1 LVVGEAIFK
10 ALIHKKHLRY
20 IIRVTENKR
29 KIFAELWNAEGS
41 ATEKAKRVIEEL
53 GEDGARLAQEELGI
67 PFSLF
72 QRAGVI
78 GPEESLIIP
87 GGDFYIP
94 FEIKVE
100 PGGELVVSPGT
111 VMRFEPEAGITCYGL
126 LRMIGS
132 PENRIRLLP
141 KDEAKG
147 WAGVRLEGSETWGSI
162 LSLCE
167 ISGALGV
174 VYPGE
179 KTSFGGG
186 LVVADTKIIKVH
198 NCHFK
203 NCKADYGGGMM
214 AAGTVD
220 LEIIGNTFLE
230 CSAKIG
236 SGLALAECV
245 GVVLEAN
252 KIYNNRCEEDG
263 STGAGAMVS
272 DSQNILLLR
281 NDIRGCASSA
291 GAGIMIVDS
300 QKVFLE
306 ENLFFQN
313 TASDETDGNGGGL
326 AVAASR
332 SVEIAKCRFISN
344 SASNGAGMVIMR
356 SGDVRVAECILVEN
370 SAAGTEESAGGGA
383 FFGDVADL
391 RLERNRFEN
400 NMASVGAGFAAFG
413 SPRISVV
420 GNVLSGNMARR
431 GGGGAAVYDCAS
443 AQLEDNDFVANTSYQ
458 GAGLLL
464 NACPRSAIKRNRF
477 RANRTGPK
485 EDSLGGGAVIIDS
498 KRPAVIENEF
508 RDNISVIA
516 GALMLS
522 GCKNPL
528 VRANNFVGNSGVA
541 GIVAFSECEGGRME
555 KNRFRANEVMGEGF
569 VLKNKSDIAEIDNIY
584 QD

>member
-1 LVVGEAIFK
+1 M
-10 ALIHKKHLRY
+10 
-20 IIRVTENKR
+20 
-29 KIFAELWNAEGS
+29 
-41 ATEKAKRVIEEL
+41 EEM
-53 GEDGARLAQEELGI
+53 GEDAAKLAQEELGI

-94 FEIKVE
+94 FEIKIE

-111 VMRFEPEAGITCYGL
+111 VMRFESDAGITCYGL

-132 PENRIRLLP
+132 AENRIRLLAQ
-141 KDEAKG
+141 DESKG
-147 WAGVRLEGSETWGSI
+147 WAGVRLEGPETWGSI

-167 ISGALGV
+167 ISGAIGV

-179 KTSFGGG
+179 ETSFGGG
-186 LVVADTKIIKVH
+186 LVVADTKIIKIH
-198 NCHFK
+198 NCHFR
-203 NCKADYGGGMM
+203 NCRADYGGGIM

-252 KIYNNRCEEDG
+252 KIYNNRSEDEG
-263 STGAGAMVS
+263 STGAGVMVS
-272 DSQNILLLR
+272 DSQNILFLR
-281 NDIRGCASSA
+281 NDIRGCVSSA

-313 TASDETDGNGGGL
+313 TASDEADGNGGGL
-326 AVAASR
+326 AIAGSR
-332 SVEIAKCRFISN
+332 SIEIAKCRFLGN

-356 SGDVRVAECILVEN
+356 SGDVRVAECILLEN

-383 FFGDVADL
+383 FFGDVSDL

-400 NMASVGAGFAAFG
+400 NMASVGAGFSAFG
-413 SPRISVV
+413 SPRIAVM

-431 GGGGAAVYDCAS
+431 GGGGTAIYDCTS
-443 AQLEDNDFVANTSYQ
+443 AQLEDNDFVANSSYQ
-458 GAGLLL
+458 GAGLLM
-464 NACPRSAIKRNRF
+464 NACPRSGIKRNRF
-477 RANRTGPK
+477 RANQTSPK
-485 EDSLGGGAVIIDS
+485 EDSVGGGALIVDS
-498 KRPAVIENEF
+498 KRPVIMENEF
-508 RDNISVIA
+508 RENISVIA

-522 GCKNPL
+522 ACKNPV
-528 VRANNFVGNSGVA
+528 VRANHFTGNSGVA

-555 KNRFRANEVMGEGF
+555 KNRFKANEVMTQGLVIKSE
-569 VLKNKSDIAEIDNIY
+569 SDISELGNLY
-584 QD
+584 QE